1 MYKSKNHSKFL
12 LRYHI
17 IFVCKYR
24 KQLMVQ
30 YGNYVKSIMLDIS
43 EKYDFKIIEIE
54 VDKDHI
60 HLMVES
66 EPKVSP
72 LMIVR
77 ALKQQTTV
85 QLWNMFP
92 QYLSKHFWKEKTF
105 FTDGYFVSTIGEV
118 SSETLK
124 KYIQNQ
130 G

>member
-24 KQLMVQ
+24 KQLMLT
-30 YGNYVKSIMLDIS
+30 YGDIIKEIMSSIS
-43 EKYDFKIIEIE
+43 NHYDFEILEME

-77 ALKQQTTV
+77 ALKQHTTV
-85 QLWNMFP
+85 EIWKRFP
-92 QYLSKHFWKEKTF
+92 KELSKQFWKEKTF
-105 FTDGYFVSTIGEV
+105 FTDGHFVSTIGEV

>member
-1 MYKSKNHSKFL
+1 MVILSKKSCLEFL
-12 LRYHI
+12 I
-17 IFVCKYR
+17 IMILF
-24 KQLMVQ
+24 
-30 YGNYVKSIMLDIS
+30 
-43 EKYDFKIIEIE
+43 EILEME

-85 QLWNMFP
+85 ELWKRFP
-92 QYLSKHFWKEKTF
+92 KELSKQFWKEKTF
-105 FTDGYFVSTIGEV
+105 FTDGYFISTLGEV

>member
-1 MYKSKNHSKFL
+1 M
-12 LRYHI
+12 I
-17 IFVCKYR
+17 E
-24 KQLMVQ
+24 
-30 YGNYVKSIMLDIS
+30 IS
-43 EKYDFKIIEIE
+43 DKYDFTIIEIE

-77 ALKQQTTV
+77 VLKQQTTRE
-85 QLWNMFP
+85 LWKLFP

>member
-1 MYKSKNHSKFL
+1 M
-12 LRYHI
+12 I
-17 IFVCKYR
+17 
-24 KQLMVQ
+24 Q
-30 YGNYVKSIMLDIS
+30 YGNYVKNIMLEIS
-43 EKYDFKIIEIE
+43 NKYDFTIIEIE

-66 EPKVSP
+66 EPKVSS
-72 LMIVR
+72 LMMVR
-77 ALKQQTTV
+77 VLKQQTTRE
-85 QLWNMFP
+85 LWRLFQ

>member
-1 MYKSKNHSKFL
+1 M
-12 LRYHI
+12 I
-17 IFVCKYR
+17 
-24 KQLMVQ
+24 Q
-30 YGNYVKSIMLDIS
+30 YGNYVKSIMLSIS
-43 EKYDFKIIEIE
+43 DKYDFSIIEIE
-54 VDKDHI
+54 VDKNHI

-77 ALKQQTTV
+77 VLKQQITKE
-85 QLWNMFP
+85 LWKLFS
-92 QYLSKHFWKEKTF
+92 QSLSKHFWKEKTF
-105 FTDGYFVSTIGEV
+105 LTDGYFVSTIGEV

>member
-24 KQLMVQ
+24 KQLMLT
-30 YGNYVKSIMLDIS
+30 YGDIVKEIMSRIS
-43 EKYDFKIIEIE
+43 NHYDFEILEME

-77 ALKQQTTV
+77 VLKQQTTV
-85 QLWNMFP
+85 ELWKRFP
-92 QYLSKHFWKEKTF
+92 KELSKQFWKEKTF
-105 FTDGYFVSTIGEV
+105 FTDGYFISTIGEV

>member
-1 MYKSKNHSKFL
+1 ML
-12 LRYHI
+12 
-17 IFVCKYR
+17 
-24 KQLMVQ
+24 Q
-30 YGNYVKSIMLDIS
+30 YGEYVKATMIDIS
-43 EKYDFKIIEIE
+43 NKYDFKILEIE
-54 VDKDHI
+54 VDVDHV
-60 HLMVES
+60 HLMIES

-77 ALKQQTTV
+77 VLKQQTTV
-85 QLWNMFP
+85 SIWKEFSDKLKKN
-92 QYLSKHFWKEKTF
+92 FWKEKTF